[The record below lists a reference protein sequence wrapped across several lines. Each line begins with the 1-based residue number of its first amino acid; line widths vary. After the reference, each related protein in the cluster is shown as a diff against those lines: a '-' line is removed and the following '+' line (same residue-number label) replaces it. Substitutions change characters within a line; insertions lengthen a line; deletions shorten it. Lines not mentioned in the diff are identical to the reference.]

1 MVYRADVVSG
11 KRFLKKGAMKK
22 LIVILLRP
30 FAEVIRYQMLKMM
43 KKMGNSDDHRPYIA
57 VAKHVI
63 EDLVLPYVFQ
73 TFREAEFEQCAG
85 FDKLPLAEKDRIFNE
100 LEVAGIIMGV
110 YGVSLATEQV
120 KDGEFHFW
128 SRVEEEYP
136 RQLQQVFTGFGI
148 DSANAKMLRDL
159 VKMRQKEYDDIAE
172 QVWRAGALLGKDAL
186 LKMREQHGHAVSN
199 VKREL
204 STAHAVAIGT
214 ADHIRRG
221 RLQEKDPLVMY
232 LVKFNLTLQKKVV
245 HFATKL

>member
-1 MVYRADVVSG
+1 MGNSARRYETSFQ
-11 KRFLKKGAMKK
+11 KFTMKK
-22 LIVILLRP
+22 ILALLLRP
-30 FAEVIRYQMLKMM
+30 FAGIIRYRMLKAM
-43 KKMGNSDDHRPYIA
+43 KSMGNSDDHRPHMA
-57 VAKHVI
+57 VARHIV
-63 EDLVLPYVFQ
+63 EELVLPYVFR

-110 YGVSLATEQV
+110 YGVSVAKEQV

-128 SRVEEEYP
+128 RGVEQEYH

-148 DSANAKMLRDL
+148 DSASAKMLRDL
-159 VKMRQKEYDDIAE
+159 VKMRQKEYDEIAE
-172 QVWRAGALLGKDAL
+172 QVWQAGKLLGSNASVKL
-186 LKMREQHGHAVSN
+186 QELHGLAATDI
-199 VKREL
+199 KRVL

-221 RLQEKDPLVMY
+221 QLQEKDPLVMY
-232 LVKFNLTLQKKVV
+232 LLNFNLTLQKKVV